1 MIAQLTGIV
10 ARVEANSVI
19 LDVNGVGYRVS
30 VPLGVLASLPEMG
43 GKVTLQTTMHVA
55 ANTMEFTLYG
65 FATSDEQHIFQ
76 ILISVSGVGAKIGL
90 SMLSMYDGGT
100 LCRAISGNDHKSLTT
115 IPGIGPKLAQRIC
128 LELGERLATFA
139 FEQRVHAQA
148 GSVEAADNEAL
159 EDAVEALVN
168 LGYSRNDAR
177 KAVERVTS
185 GSSGAKTAAA
195 VIREGLNLL
204 SNAGK
209 R

>member
-10 ARVEANSVI
+10 VRVEANSVI

-30 VPLGVLASLPEMG
+30 VPLGVLASLPEAG

-65 FATSDEQHIFQ
+65 FATPEDQHIFQ
-76 ILISVSGVGAKIGL
+76 IITSVSGVGTKIGL
-90 SMLSMYDGGT
+90 SMLSMYDGGS
-100 LCRAISGNDHKSLTT
+100 LCRAISSNDTKALAAV
-115 IPGIGPKLAQRIC
+115 PGIGPKLASRIC
-128 LELGERLATFA
+128 LELGERLAAFA
-139 FEQRVHAQA
+139 FEARVQAQV
-148 GSVEAADNEAL
+148 GTQEAANNEAM

-177 KAVERVTS
+177 KSVERITS
-185 GSSGAKTAAA
+185 TGTGARTAAA
-195 VIREGLNLL
+195 IIREALNLL
-204 SNAGK
+204 SNSGK